1 MNITVTTTSNACS
14 EAGENQRKVRQTG
27 SEQQKIAPPLEQHEA
42 HPCAPPPR
50 DVLSAA
56 QRSGHQHFEK
66 HDDEDGEGAK

>member
-27 SEQQKIAPPLEQHEA
+27 SEQQKIAPP
-42 HPCAPPPR
+42 CAPPPR